1 MIIDL
6 TNLANQ
12 ELIGLYPKVIK
23 ELKRRE
29 IVRTKNLVGEL
40 GEFYAVEFYKN
51 ALGLPK
57 IQYAPPG
64 TKNVDA
70 LSVNGERYA
79 KKHLLQK

>member
-40 GEFYAVEFYKN
+40 GEFYTP
-51 ALGLPK
+51 ALPQRGRK
-57 IQYAPPG
+57 
-64 TKNVDA
+64 
-70 LSVNGERYA
+70 RR
-79 KKHLLQK
+79 

>member
-6 TNLANQ
+6 TNFANQ

-51 ALGLPK
+51 TRGLPK